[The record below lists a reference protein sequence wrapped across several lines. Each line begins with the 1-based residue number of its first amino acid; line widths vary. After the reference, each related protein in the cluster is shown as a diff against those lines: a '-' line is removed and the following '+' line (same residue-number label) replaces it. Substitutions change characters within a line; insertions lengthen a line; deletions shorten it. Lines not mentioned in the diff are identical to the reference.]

1 MTMLQFT
8 NYNPFPLEDW
18 EVRSAM
24 RDNPHMSIEEI
35 AADLGATLAEV
46 EDVLCGDYKQA
57 EAA

>member
-1 MTMLQFT
+1 MLQST
-8 NYNPFPLEDW
+8 NDDLFPLQDW

-35 AADLGATLAEV
+35 AADLGCTLAEV
-46 EDVLCGDYKQA
+46 EKVLWGDYEPA